1 MATQQMSVTMTGFA
15 ATHPVRHP
23 SVARLVTFRMA
34 STPRWN
40 DGGEWRDGGTL
51 FIDVQCWGKL
61 GDHVMQ
67 SVVKGAPLVIAGR
80 MTSYTFTPENSAR
93 TGQDG
98 KPFKETIWRVTAGN
112 VGLDLSHSP
121 SSWSLR
127 GRVKDTTADGE
138 GPAAEETE
146 NLGGF
151 RAVAES
157 GAAGGTGDAGDAAGA
172 GEPEHEY
179 ASVGEGERQPF

>member
-1 MATQQMSVTMTGFA
+1 
-15 ATHPVRHP
+15 
-23 SVARLVTFRMA
+23 
-34 STPRWN
+34 
-40 DGGEWRDGGTL
+40 
-51 FIDVQCWGKL
+51 
-61 GDHVMQ
+61 
-67 SVVKGAPLVIAGR
+67 
-80 MTSYTFTPENSAR
+80 MTSYTFTPENSTR

-138 GPAAEETE
+138 GPAVEETE

-157 GAAGGTGDAGDAAGA
+157 GGDTAAAAAVEGDAAGDTGDTGDTGDAAGA

>member
-1 MATQQMSVTMTGFA
+1 
-15 ATHPVRHP
+15 
-23 SVARLVTFRMA
+23 
-34 STPRWN
+34 
-40 DGGEWRDGGTL
+40 
-51 FIDVQCWGKL
+51 
-61 GDHVMQ
+61 
-67 SVVKGAPLVIAGR
+67 
-80 MTSYTFTPENSAR
+80 MTSYTFTPENSTR

-157 GAAGGTGDAGDAAGA
+157 DGGTAAAAAGEGGRRRACRRGGRGHRGHRGTLPGVVGRSTSTPRSGR
-172 GEPEHEY
+172 GS
-179 ASVGEGERQPF
+179 ASRSESWRP